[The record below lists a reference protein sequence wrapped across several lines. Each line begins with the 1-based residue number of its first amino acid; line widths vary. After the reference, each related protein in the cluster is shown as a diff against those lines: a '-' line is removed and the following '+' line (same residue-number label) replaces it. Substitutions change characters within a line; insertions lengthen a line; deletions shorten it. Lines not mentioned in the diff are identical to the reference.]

1 MRIFNRF
8 YTHYIILVCWC
19 MLHSSISVQ
28 AQQLDDIGTKKPLT
42 ITGGVSLNQIVY
54 AVDGLDSRRDPY
66 SLFAS
71 GNINFD
77 LYGWNVPLSFA
88 YSNQQASF
96 QQPFNHYSMHPT
108 YKWLTGHI
116 GFTSMNFS
124 PYTLGGHLFLGA
136 GVEAR
141 PGKWNVSA
149 MYGRLF
155 KSVEPDTLAESS
167 IIPSFKR
174 MGYGIKAG
182 YADGND
188 QLHIIIFGARD
199 QINSINYVPEEENIL
214 PEENL
219 VVSLIGSKQF
229 LQYFVFNAEY
239 AISGITKDTR
249 STEVDIDNNRFFDN
263 VGGLYT
269 PRLSSAY
276 YNAIK
281 SGLSYQGSGFSVGV
295 GYERIDPGY
304 ETLGAYFFN
313 NDLVSYTVNA
323 ATAIFAG
330 RVNLSGNF
338 GLQEDN
344 LDGQK
349 ISTLRRNVGSIN
361 IGFAASDKLNLSTSY
376 SNFTSFTNI
385 RSQFV
390 DINQLTPFDN
400 LDTLNFTQISQNAS
414 FNGNYIL
421 ESVESRRQN
430 LNMNLS
436 FQDASDQQGGVEQN
450 SGNQFYMVNSSYSLA
465 LVPQNLTIS
474 TSFNYNENRA
484 MNSNTRTLGP
494 TLAVSKSMLDK
505 KLRTTLS
512 SSWNQSYNNGK
523 SVGRVLNIRANG
535 GYSVKQKHNLSLSLA
550 VVNRATSTES
560 SSQEFLEFT
569 GTLGYSYSFSSKKN
583 RP

>member
-1 MRIFNRF
+1 MQGFNQF
-8 YTHYIILVCWC
+8 LFLTKCALLFSLLFVSTAI
-19 MLHSSISVQ
+19 Q
-28 AQQLDDIGTKKPLT
+28 AQQLDAIGNRKPLT

-54 AVDGLDSRRDPY
+54 AVDGIESRRDPY
-66 SLFAS
+66 SLFTS

-96 QQPFNHYSMHPT
+96 QQPFNQYSIHPT
-108 YKWLTGHI
+108 YKWVTGHI

-155 KSVEPDTLAESS
+155 KAVEPDTLSESS
-167 IIPSFKR
+167 VVPSFKR

-188 QLHIIIFGARD
+188 QLHLIIFGAKD
-199 QINSINYVPEEENIL
+199 QLNSISYVPEEDNIL

-229 LQYFVFNAEY
+229 LKSFVFNAEY
-239 AISGITKDTR
+239 AISGITRDTR
-249 STEVDIDNNRFFDN
+249 STEVDIDNNRFFAN

-281 SGLSYQGSGFSVGV
+281 SGLSYQGNGFSVGV

-313 NDLVSYTVNA
+313 NDLVNYTVNA
-323 ATAIFAG
+323 AAALFSG
-330 RVNLSGNF
+330 KVNISGNF

-349 ISTLRRNVGSIN
+349 ISTLKRNVGAIT
-361 IGFAASDKLNLSTSY
+361 IGFAASEKLNLSTSY

-400 LDTLNFTQISQNAS
+400 LDTLNFTQISQNAT
-414 FNGNYIL
+414 FNGNYII
-421 ESVESRRQN
+421 ESAESRRQN

-450 SGNQFYMVNSSYSLA
+450 SGNQFYMVNSSYSLSF
-465 LVPQNLTIS
+465 VPQNLTIS
-474 TSFNYNENRA
+474 TSFNYNENRSL
-484 MNSNTRTLGP
+484 NSNTRTLGP
-494 TLAVSKSMLDK
+494 TLAVSKNMLDR

-512 SSWNQSYNNGK
+512 SSWNQSFNNGI
-523 SVGRVLNIRANG
+523 STGRVLNIRANG
-535 GYSVKQKHNLSLSLA
+535 GYSVKQKHNLNLSLA
-550 VVNRATSTES
+550 VVNRATGTEN

-569 GTLGYSYSFSSKKN
+569 GSLGYSYSFSSKKN
-583 RP
+583 GP